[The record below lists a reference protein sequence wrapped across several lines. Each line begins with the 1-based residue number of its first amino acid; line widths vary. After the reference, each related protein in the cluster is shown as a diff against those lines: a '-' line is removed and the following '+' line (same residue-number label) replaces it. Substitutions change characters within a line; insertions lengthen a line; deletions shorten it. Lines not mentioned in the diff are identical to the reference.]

1 MSQETEKYLHFSVA
15 LLKDSFALDALRRDA
30 LKYHMVDQPGQ
41 LIALRLTEYYELMA
55 GGIMATGASV
65 PAAMGATALG
75 RRQAREAISSADFT
89 EGNAVGLNP
98 DDGDLNVSA
107 EETIVSASPDV
118 EQNADEAAEY
128 WARL

>member
-1 MSQETEKYLHFSVA
+1 MSQDTEKYLHFNVA

-41 LIALRLTEYYELMA
+41 LTALRLTEYYELMS
-55 GGIMATGASV
+55 GGILATGASA
-65 PAAMGATALG
+65 PAGMGTAAPG
-75 RRQAREAISSADFT
+75 RRQAITSVSFAEDDAA
-89 EGNAVGLNP
+89 GLNP
-98 DDGDLNVSA
+98 DDGDLQASD

-128 WARL
+128 WSRL